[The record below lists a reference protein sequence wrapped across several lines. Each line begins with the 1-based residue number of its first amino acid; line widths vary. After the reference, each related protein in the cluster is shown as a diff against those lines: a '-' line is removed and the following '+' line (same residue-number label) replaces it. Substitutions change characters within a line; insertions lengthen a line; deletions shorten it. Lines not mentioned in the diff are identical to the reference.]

1 MDGPCGCGG
10 DKKKLNRNEY
20 KYWIVGCFFLFLF
33 FAQKSKFEKKRVKT
47 MQIVNVTNIQKWIND
62 FHLDFCSDDDDD
74 DRPVFFFV
82 EMKSVFCCSTMFH
95 VDHKRSVTKN
105 FVIFLE
111 TFFSF
116 DFTLYLI
123 IHHGHICFDDKKQLN
138 VIVLPIDTIVI
149 ILLCSMNDYE

>member
-74 DRPVFFFV
+74 DRPVFFCWD
-82 EMKSVFCCSTMFH
+82 E
-95 VDHKRSVTKN
+95 
-105 FVIFLE
+105 
-111 TFFSF
+111 
-116 DFTLYLI
+116 
-123 IHHGHICFDDKKQLN
+123 ICF
-138 VIVLPIDTIVI
+138 
-149 ILLCSMNDYE
+149 LLFNHVPCGSQKVCYKEFCYLFGNFLFLWFHLIPNHPSRSYMFWW